1 MMNLESI
8 AKYFAPKSPMF
19 SDSSRATATDG
30 LTGTD
35 VMAALGLVN
44 AKCGFGFD
52 LYLAKIG
59 ISSPDRALQA
69 LYKSSLVLCRS
80 FKSVS
85 ELDEKNRQRLL
96 EIMCAFAYQDYA
108 RSAASVRR
116 CDCCDGSGFTE
127 VEVFTNKIQYP
138 DGKPPKW
145 AKITKGVCPS
155 YWEEWKS
162 VRETAKILCSTCN
175 GKGVISNACRC
186 HGKGK
191 VLDKKETDRQCVP
204 VMKVCGKCSGRGYA
218 RLPAD
223 NVRKA
228 LCGETIEIA
237 ETTWR
242 RSFKPLYEL
251 LISECH
257 HQEDVADTSLREITK
272 S

>member
-1 MMNLESI
+1 MNLESI
-8 AKYFAPKSPMF
+8 VKYFAPKSPMF
-19 SDSSRATATDG
+19 SDSSRATATDC

-59 ISSPDRALQA
+59 ISSPDRAMEA
-69 LYKSSLVLCRS
+69 LYDSSVEISQR
-80 FKSVS
+80 FKSVK
-85 ELDEKNRQRLL
+85 ELDEKVRRRVL

-145 AKITKGVCPS
+145 AKVAKGVFPS

-162 VRETAKILCSTCN
+162 VRESARVLCKACN

-186 HGKGK
+186 HGKGM
-191 VLDKKETDRQCVP
+191 VLDKEKTDKQGAP
-204 VMKVCGKCSGRGYA
+204 VMKVCDRCTGRGYA
-218 RLPAD
+218 RLKFS
-223 NVRKA
+223 NVLEGVRTVWDVKK
-228 LCGETIEIA
+228 
-237 ETTWR
+237 TTAYDHVQ
-242 RSFKPLYEL
+242 PLFEL
-251 LISECH
+251 LVEECH
-257 HQEDVADTSLREITK
+257 RQESYADSALKSVTK
-272 S
+272 

>member
-1 MMNLESI
+1 MNLESI

-19 SDSSRATATDG
+19 SDSSRATATDN

-59 ISSPDRALQA
+59 ISSPDRAMEA
-69 LYKSSLVLCRS
+69 LYESSVELCRR

-85 ELDEKNRQRLL
+85 ELNEEIRRRVL
-96 EIMCAFAYQDYA
+96 EILCAFAYQDYA

-116 CDCCDGSGFTE
+116 CDCCAGSGLIE
-127 VEVFTNKIQYP
+127 ADVFTNKVQYP
-138 DGKPPKW
+138 DGKPPVW
-145 AKITKGVCPS
+145 AKATKGVFPS

-162 VRETAKILCSTCN
+162 VRETARVMCNTCN

-191 VLDKKETDRQCVP
+191 VLDKKATELQGVP
-204 VMKVCGKCSGRGYA
+204 VMKVCERCTGRGYA
-218 RLPAD
+218 RLKFS
-223 NVRKA
+223 NV
-228 LCGETIEIA
+228 LEGIC
-237 ETTWR
+237 TTWDV
-242 RSFKPLYEL
+242 KKTTAYEQVQPLFEL
-251 LISECH
+251 LVEECH
-257 HQEDVADTSLREITK
+257 RQESYADSALK
-272 S
+272 SVTR